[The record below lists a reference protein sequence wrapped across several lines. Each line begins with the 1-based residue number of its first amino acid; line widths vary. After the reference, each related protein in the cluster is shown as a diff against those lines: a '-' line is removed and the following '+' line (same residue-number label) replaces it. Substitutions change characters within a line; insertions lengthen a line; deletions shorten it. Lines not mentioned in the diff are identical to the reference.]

1 MAHTSNDLWFLI
13 RFYEL
18 EFQIIVVVLIFLF
31 YKQHKVIILV

>member
-18 EFQIIVVVLIFLF
+18 EFQIIVVVLIIF
-31 YKQHKVIILV
+31 IL